1 MKYSPNNDDEQL
13 ASGQAAMAFVIV
25 GIILA
30 IIMIVIKKY
39 A

>member
-13 ASGQAAMAFVIV
+13 ASGQAAVAFAIV

-39 A
+39 I